1 MATSSV
7 RDGIQAVSPTASGS
21 KFGSDPRWQLV
32 ERILETS
39 PFQKSSH
46 LPALLSYL
54 AEHTIRGQHDALT
67 ERRIGITV
75 FGKPADYSP
84 AEDSAVRVHVRQLRL
99 RLHEYYACEGR
110 GESLVVDIPK
120 GSYALEFR
128 SGIVEPRLRPEV
140 LPVVLPTPAPARVRR
155 IGWRDGVALL
165 ALIAAVVCGIGWYWS
180 AAVPRAR
187 TIPWPLNA
195 VIEPQQDTRIVVSD
209 CNSMLRLLSNKEL
222 TLEDYLEPGYFDR
235 MIPAHMD
242 HNVSRLLGYVSDSQ
256 LTSFADVVAA
266 STVVRLAGP
275 LAGHVSIRSARDLNR
290 RDLEGGNYIFLGG
303 PTSNPWVSLFTDK
316 LNFEVVEESPGGKM
330 YFRNKNP
337 RPGEQAIYQ
346 GLDHTGSAGE
356 DYATMSLLPSDSGQG
371 NVLILQGLRQ
381 EGTEALGVL
390 LADTTARN
398 DLKRELSQ
406 QTASGQTPWFEALIR
421 TRAVAGAPVS
431 VSVVATRIIH
441 P

>member
-1 MATSSV
+1 M
-7 RDGIQAVSPTASGS
+7 QAVSQAASAS
-21 KFGSDPRWQLV
+21 EFGSDPRWQLV
-32 ERILETS
+32 ERILETN

-54 AEHTIRGQHDALT
+54 AEHTIRGHHEALT
-67 ERRIGITV
+67 ERRIGIAV

-110 GESLVVDIPK
+110 SESLVVDIPK

-128 SGIVEPRLRPEV
+128 SSIAEPRPRPEMLPIV
-140 LPVVLPTPAPARVRR
+140 LPPPAPVKARR
-155 IGWRDGVALL
+155 IGWRDGLTLLAIVVAL
-165 ALIAAVVCGIGWYWS
+165 VCGVGWYSS
-180 AAVPRAR
+180 AAVGRAAAV
-187 TIPWPLNA
+187 PWPLNT
-195 VIEPQQDTRIVVSD
+195 VIGPQEETRIVVSD

-222 TLEDYLEPGYFDR
+222 TLEDYLEPGYFEG
-235 MIPAHMD
+235 MIPGHMD
-242 HNVSRLLGYVSDSQ
+242 RNVSRLFSYVSDSQ

-266 STVVRLAGP
+266 STVVRLAGSHAAQ
-275 LAGHVSIRSARDLNR
+275 LSIRSARDLNR
-290 RDLEGGNYIFLGG
+290 RDLEAGNYIFLGG
-303 PTSNPWVSLFTDK
+303 PTSNPWVSLFADK
-316 LNFEVVEESPGGKM
+316 LNFEVVEESPGGRM

-337 RPGEQAIYQ
+337 RAGEQAIYK

-356 DYATMSLLPSDSGQG
+356 DYATMSLLPSDSGPG

-406 QTASGQTPWFEALIR
+406 QTGAAHTPYFEALIR
-421 TRAVAGAPVS
+421 ARAVAGAPVS
-431 VSVVATRIIH
+431 ISVVAARIIH